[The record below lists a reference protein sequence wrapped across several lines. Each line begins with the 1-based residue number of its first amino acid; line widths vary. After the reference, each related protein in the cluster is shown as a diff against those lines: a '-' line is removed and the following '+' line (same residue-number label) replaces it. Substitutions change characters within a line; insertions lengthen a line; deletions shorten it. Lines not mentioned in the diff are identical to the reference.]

1 MTLGQ
6 AAVLMRMHIVIL
18 TDKSDSREE
27 ILKGNQD
34 LKSYQIENRKPY
46 FD

>member
-1 MTLGQ
+1 MGQ
-6 AAVLMRMHIVIL
+6 AAVLIGMHNVIL

-34 LKSYQIENRKPY
+34 LKSYQIENRKQY
-46 FD
+46 VD